1 MVWCRYRDHI
11 LTFGRFEYWL
21 RGSWVFFTFG
31 VGFVYRFL
39 GLALQTQRDP
49 ITSIFLCHSG
59 NYWYRQVALT
69 RKKLS
74 NFL

>member
-1 MVWCRYRDHI
+1 MDLIFITPAEEFPYTDELVP
-11 LTFGRFEYWL
+11 L
-21 RGSWVFFTFG
+21 
-31 VGFVYRFL
+31 
-39 GLALQTQRDP
+39 
-49 ITSIFLCHSG
+49 ITSIFLCHGG